1 MRTLD
6 RRRTLVLAAATIG
19 VLAVA
24 QSAFADK
31 PGYGCAPGF
40 DVGEVT
46 FEASLELPKIELG
59 LADGVFTV
67 EGLEAAF
74 DGFDVNDD
82 GLICLKTAPPAHTGQ
97 APSITLYTYT
107 GVDNNASIPE

>member
-1 MRTLD
+1 M
-6 RRRTLVLAAATIG
+6 
-19 VLAVA
+19 
-24 QSAFADK
+24 
-31 PGYGCAPGF
+31 
-40 DVGEVT
+40 T

-107 GVDNNASIPE
+107 GVDNNASVPG